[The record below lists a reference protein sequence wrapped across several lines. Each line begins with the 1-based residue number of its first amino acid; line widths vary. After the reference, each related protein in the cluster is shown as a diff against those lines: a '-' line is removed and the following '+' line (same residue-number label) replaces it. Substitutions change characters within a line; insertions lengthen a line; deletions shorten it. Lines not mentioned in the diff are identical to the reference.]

1 MGHRLYPDVDRA
13 LAQLERHHP
22 RQVVTI
28 HADTS
33 ALQAAFGQLRSIEP
47 PASRLAYPLT
57 FSAVGRTIAEA
68 SRSRAAAAGP
78 RLEWPA
84 SPSSNQVTEKLIRD
98 LIPALAAADG
108 QHLTVRTVAAQEMPG
123 LLRRKLVEE
132 SAEAAAADGQ
142 HLVEEL
148 ADVLEV
154 VRALAAVHDFEVA
167 DVERARVAKL
177 SARGGFERGVVLEGA
192 PTVVPAA
199 DRAALRN
206 RIRRAIARQF
216 LDETGSGRSVE
227 ELDDAEFGTL
237 ADAVLSVLPAPADRA
252 PETPQPETRVELQV
266 WPLQRV
272 LTEVCCGS
280 QDWTWEEEWA
290 DLARRHAETGY
301 LDRLEEQI
309 RANGI
314 TMPVLIG
321 SDGRLWDGH
330 HRLCIAV
337 RLGIGYVPVEITQT
351 ASEEPGSGVLVQLT
365 DAELHAR
372 FAHPA
377 YEYRTTEG
385 PRKQW
390 DNAGV
395 PPADDNGDPDPT
407 WERNTD
413 AGRDGWER
421 WDHTEESYWRR
432 PLPQEPGR

>member
-1 MGHRLYPDVDRA
+1 MGHRPYPDVDRA
-13 LAQLERHHP
+13 LAQLERHHT

-33 ALQAAFGQLRSIEP
+33 ALQAAFGRLRSIEP

-108 QHLTVRTVAAQEMPG
+108 QHLTVRTAAAQEMPG

-177 SARGGFERGVVLEGA
+177 SARGGFERGVVLEGT
-192 PTVVPAA
+192 PTVVPA
-199 DRAALRN
+199 
-206 RIRRAIARQF
+206 
-216 LDETGSGRSVE
+216 
-227 ELDDAEFGTL
+227 
-237 ADAVLSVLPAPADRA
+237 ADRA